1 MTFDDFRQAALA
13 QGYDEVLERVWA
25 PDQTVPLH
33 QHDPDLWVRVVQGQ
47 VWLTVD
53 EQTHHLKAGDTFALA
68 AAKPHA
74 ERYGPEGATF
84 WVARR
89 SPLA

>member
-53 EQTHHLKAGDTFALA
+53 ESTT
-68 AAKPHA
+68 
-74 ERYGPEGATF
+74 
-84 WVARR
+84 
-89 SPLA
+89 